1 MSNTCNVMH
10 NSCIDYKSFMCFFV
24 SAVACR
30 VNVKLFQPKCE
41 RARVCVLFV
50 CIALCQALFKQ
61 LLIMNGEFF
70 CSSRSTEKLLPKH
83 AIANYSS
90 LFLLNFWGGR
100 RKTFCIR
107 YSVHSHSLSHFPLSY
122 ATFLMLNEN

>member
-70 CSSRSTEKLLPKH
+70 SSSRSTEKLLPKH

-90 LFLLNFWGGR
+90 LFLLNFLGGTT
-100 RKTFCIR
+100 KDIL
-107 YSVHSHSLSHFPLSY
+107 YSLLCTLSLSLTLSSLVCY
-122 ATFLMLNEN
+122 VFDAK